1 MTSMYRVK
9 IIPEMDTDVDE
20 FIKSICFV
28 SPDIQ
33 NVVRTEEGIEIE
45 ISDAG
50 KAMEIRAMLVGI
62 MKKYTIPNKNRETY
76 YENYLNDRRFYDIST
91 LENDVIFFDNGQIG
105 FGEKGKFLFDFL
117 DSEFSEI
124 AYELGAVEKLYP
136 VLLPLDDYS
145 MTGYV
150 RKTPQYAIFCS
161 TVNESLKDL
170 EQTDVAIHDK
180 KVKEIIKEPRF
191 ALSPS
196 ACFHTY
202 IEYKD
207 KTLKDNTIVTFR
219 QNVFRNEGRLNYN
232 EIGRLCD
239 YHVREIVMIGSNEF
253 ILESRNK
260 IMQKSKELMSKLQ
273 LIGDISIASDSFVVP
288 KMQMY
293 RKIQHIDK
301 SKYEMHLN
309 ISPDKSI
316 STASYN
322 LHGKAFT
329 DPFNISVENC
339 EDTVTACVGFGL
351 QRWVLA
357 FLLQH
362 GLNEESWP
370 EKVKSEYFTN
380 KKNYRIKK
388 RKL

>member
-1 MTSMYRVK
+1 MYRVK

>member
-1 MTSMYRVK
+1 MSK
-9 IIPEMDTDVDE
+9 IQIVPSDNIDIEE

-33 NVVRTEEGIEIE
+33 NVAIKEDGIEIE
-45 ISDAG
+45 ISDNSRIV
-50 KAMEIRAMLVGI
+50 EIRKILVEM
-62 MKKYTIPNKNRETY
+62 MKRYTIPNKIRETY
-76 YENYLNDRRFYDIST
+76 YEKCLYDKRYYDIST
-91 LENDVIFFDNGQIG
+91 LENEVISFGNGQIG

-117 DSEFSEI
+117 DSKFSEI
-124 AYELGAVEKLYP
+124 AYELGAVEKIYP

-170 EQTDVAIHDK
+170 EQTDAAMHDK

-273 LIGDISIASDSFVVP
+273 LIGDISLASDSFVVP

-370 EKVKSEYFTN
+370 EEVKSEYFTN
-380 KKNYRIKK
+380 KK
-388 RKL
+388 